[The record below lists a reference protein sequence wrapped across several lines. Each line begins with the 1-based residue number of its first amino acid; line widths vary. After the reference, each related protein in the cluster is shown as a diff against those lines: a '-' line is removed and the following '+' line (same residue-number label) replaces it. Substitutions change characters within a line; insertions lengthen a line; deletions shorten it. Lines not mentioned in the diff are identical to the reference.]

1 MDYLVIGGWAA
12 IAHGLPRTT
21 LDVDL
26 YIRPT
31 PENASKLILALGKI
45 GFGTAKELAPREI
58 LSRKAFMFAD
68 QIRIDI
74 FTEPW
79 GLTDFNACYSRRRE
93 TEFESIRIPFVG
105 LEDLIKT
112 KESGREKGQADLKA
126 LKEIDRERKRNPER
140 FQGG

>member
-1 MDYLVIGGWAA
+1 M
-12 IAHGLPRTT
+12 
-21 LDVDL
+21 
-26 YIRPT
+26 
-31 PENASKLILALGKI
+31 
-45 GFGTAKELAPREI
+45 
-58 LSRKAFMFAD
+58 
-68 QIRIDI
+68 
-74 FTEPW
+74 
-79 GLTDFNACYSRRRE
+79 TDFNACYSRRRE